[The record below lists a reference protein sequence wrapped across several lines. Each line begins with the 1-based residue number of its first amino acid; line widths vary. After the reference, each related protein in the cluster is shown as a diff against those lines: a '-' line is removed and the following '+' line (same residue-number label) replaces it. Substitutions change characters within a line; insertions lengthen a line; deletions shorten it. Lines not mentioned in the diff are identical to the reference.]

1 MKEKKKNQAF
11 VVKEKYEIYHMYNC
25 TCICRYA
32 CICIS
37 VIYYPC
43 FCSAVEWVE
52 SSSFDRL
59 PSWGLFNYAKVM
71 AV

>member
-1 MKEKKKNQAF
+1 MKEKKKNQAI

-37 VIYYPC
+37 RFADQNINLETNYNC
-43 FCSAVEWVE
+43 F
-52 SSSFDRL
+52 F
-59 PSWGLFNYAKVM
+59 PGM
-71 AV
+71 